1 MPKTRSC
8 TTEGGL
14 LIGIRPLIEAI
25 EARRDIDKIYLQKN
39 LQGSLFQELWSYLKE
54 YQLPYVVVP
63 KNRLDKFTRQNHQGV
78 VAQVS
83 SAPFQDIR
91 EIIHQVYERG
101 ETPLVVVLDRV
112 SDVRNF
118 GAIARTADAAG
129 AHALLISTK
138 NSAAVNEDAMK
149 TSAGALQHLP
159 LCRESNLN
167 EAIQW
172 LQDYGLRVVACSEK
186 TQSIAFQADL
196 NGPLALIF
204 GSEDLGIAPERL
216 ALCDAI
222 VKLPMFGQIA
232 SLNVSVAA
240 GALLYQVVNQR
251 YRSVKWL
258 L

>member
-8 TTEGGL
+8 TTDGGL

-39 LQGSLFQELWSYLKE
+39 LQGSLFKELWGYLKE
-54 YQLPYVVVP
+54 YELPYVVVP
-63 KNRLDKFTRQNHQGV
+63 KSRLDKFTRQNHQGV

-83 SAPFQDIR
+83 TAPFQDYR
-91 EIIHQVYERG
+91 EIVQQVYERG
-101 ETPLVVVLDRV
+101 EDPLVVVLDRV

-129 AHALLISTK
+129 AHALLITTK

-167 EAIQW
+167 EALQW
-172 LQDYGLRVVACSEK
+172 LQNYGLKIVGCSEK
-186 TQSIAFQADL
+186 TTTTAFQADL
-196 NGPLALIF
+196 RGPLALLL

-216 ALCDAI
+216 ALCDEV
-222 VKLPMFGQIA
+222 VKLPMRGKIA

-240 GALLYQVVNQR
+240 GALLYQVVHQR
-251 YRSVKWL
+251 LKTG
-258 L
+258 